1 MFKFIKL
8 LLDSTLLSANIK
20 FQWKSLILSIK
31 SNLMFHF
38 CYFKVNRLS
47 LGAEILFNLICKVVY

>member
-1 MFKFIKL
+1 MFKCIKL
-8 LLDSTLLSANIK
+8 LLNSTLLSAYIW
-20 FQWKSLILSIK
+20 FQLKSLIFSIK

-47 LGAEILFNLICKVVY
+47 LRTEILFNLICKVVC